1 MDRDRDDT
9 DFGRAT
15 APLTQP
21 EHAAAAATELSLG
34 PGSWLK
40 HYEIIRELGRGGM
53 GRVFLARDTRLARLC
68 AIKLLHAYGGERAAR
83 FLAEARATARCR
95 HEHIVGIYE
104 VDEVRGCPY
113 MVLEYLDGRTLR
125 AWLDER
131 EPLSPRQAA
140 ERMLPV
146 VRALECAHAMGI
158 VHRDLKPENV
168 LVTDAGQVKVLDFG
182 VAKRL
187 AGDPA
192 SWRVTDGAGHP
203 GDGHTLGG
211 DRVGTPAYMSP
222 EQWLGEAVDARTDV
236 WAAGV
241 VLHELLTGVHPLA
254 PVGPARLAGV
264 RDLAAPMPSL
274 AAARPDLG
282 PIADLVDAC
291 LIKDR
296 ERRLASAAL
305 LVRRLEAL
313 VADDAPSDLDA
324 APFAGLAAFQ
334 EAAAARFFGRERDT
348 AAVLARLRQQQ
359 LVVIAGPSGAG
370 KSSLVRAGLIPAL
383 KRSGGRW
390 DALVLRPGRRP
401 LAALADVLA
410 QFQPGPGPST
420 PGPPAAAPPRARARA
435 NAPPRPTSPPRRRAN
450 APRASRRRPRHPAP
464 RPPRRRAPPRTRPR
478 APRPRPA
485 PARTRPRAPHRHH
498 APARTRPRAPSRPLA
513 SDCPPPRIRGR
524 RHTPAGTDRRARRR
538 RPARARPR
546 GPARRRRPAATVPRP
561 APHADALAALLPER
575 PGHAGALLRAH
586 CRAGGCH
593 LLLFVDQF
601 EELYTLGAAADER
614 ATFLA
619 CLESAADDAA
629 SPVRV
634 VLAVRSD
641 FLDRVAE
648 DRRFTSEVTRGLV
661 LLPPLGPGALR
672 DALVRPVEAA
682 GYRFEG
688 DDLVDEM
695 LAALASTRCPLP
707 LLQFTAARLW
717 DTRDPARRLLTR
729 ASYRALGGVAGAL
742 STHADAVLATLS
754 PREQQLARAILLRLV
769 TPERT
774 RAVFSLSELRA
785 LAPGSDA
792 AVQVV
797 QHLAAA
803 RLLLIAAGDERDGG
817 AVELVHESLIER
829 WARLRQWLDESRQ
842 DARFVARLRAAAQ
855 QWRASGRAEGTL
867 WREHA
872 AEEARVWLDRR
883 RRTPEAAARL
893 PLGPDEEQYLAAVVA
908 RLGRAEA
915 RRRRRLLAVIA
926 ALVAIAG
933 VVSWLAL
940 RARAEA
946 LRARDEALRAE
957 AQAAR
962 ADVEARQAR
971 NATRMAAARELEL
984 RDPTTALALVRE
996 LEPPDLPREWADLA
1010 LRARDGGLYTA
1021 ILPHPVRVEHA
1032 AFAPDER
1039 SVVTAAGDHLVRLW
1053 QGDADP
1059 RVFAGHTGKVCTAA
1073 FSPDGRAIV
1082 SASAD
1087 RTVRVWSLDGGD
1099 PRVLRGHDGGVTSA
1113 VFSPDGRRIVSASA
1127 DHTVRVWPVDG
1138 GDPLILRGH
1147 ENAVLFAAWSPDG
1160 RRIAST
1166 GYDRTTRVWSAE
1178 RGELLAT
1185 FAEDTDCYSVDWSPD
1200 GARLVVGCNDDTA
1213 RIWNVDSPAG
1223 PPRLLVGHEGPVMAV
1238 AWRGDGRRVLTG
1250 SYDATIR
1257 VWPADDDGPPQV
1269 LRGHEGAVHS
1279 LAWSRD
1285 GRRILAGSWDRSAR
1299 VWRPEGRPPPRA
1311 VHAPGQIMH
1320 AAAFGPDGRIAFA
1333 ENDRVRVWDPAGEA
1347 PEVVLRG
1354 HAGPIYGLAWSP
1366 GGGRLATAS
1375 TDATAR
1381 VWHLDGRAPQVLR
1394 GHGDWLGG
1402 VGWSPD
1408 GRRLATASGDR
1419 TARIWDLAGG
1429 RELAVLSHDEAVN
1442 TAAWSPDGARLLT
1455 ASLDKTARV
1464 WGSRRGDLQAVLR
1477 GHHESVMSAAW
1488 SPDGRRVLTTSEDMT
1503 ARIWDPDAA
1512 AELAVLRGHVGGVPH
1527 GAWSP
1532 DGRWIATASKDRTV
1546 RVWPADGAGDPLV
1559 LRGHDA
1565 TVYTAHWAPD
1575 GRRIVSASQD
1585 GSVRVWTD
1593 LETLTGVDDP
1603 KLWSATRHCVD
1614 VERRVAL
1621 LNVSA
1626 AAAAAARAACSER
1639 VALAGP
1645 AL

>member
-1 MDRDRDDT
+1 MDRGRDDT
-9 DFGRAT
+9 GAGLGRAT

-21 EHAAAAATELSLG
+21 QAAAGARAELSLG

-68 AIKLLHAYGGERAAR
+68 AIKLLHAWGGERAGR
-83 FLAEARATARCR
+83 FLAEARATARCQ
-95 HEHIVGIYE
+95 HEHIVGVYE
-104 VDEVRGCPY
+104 VDEVQGCPY

-140 ERMLPV
+140 ERLLPV

-168 LVTDAGQVKVLDFG
+168 LVGDAGQVKVLDFG

-192 SWRVTDGAGHP
+192 SWLVTDGAGGP
-203 GDGHTLGG
+203 GDGHTLDGAC
-211 DRVGTPAYMSP
+211 VGTPAYMSP
-222 EQWLGEAVDARTDV
+222 EQWLGRPVDARTDI

-254 PVGPARLAGV
+254 PLSAARLAGV
-264 RDLAAPMPSL
+264 RDLATPMPSL

-291 LIKDR
+291 LAKDP
-296 ERRLASAAL
+296 ERRLASADLLLRAL
-305 LVRRLEAL
+305 VAL
-313 VADDAPSDLDA
+313 VADEAPSALDA

-383 KRSGGRW
+383 KRSGARW
-390 DALVLRPGRRP
+390 DAFVLRPGRRP
-401 LAALADVLA
+401 LLALADVLA
-410 QFQPGPGPST
+410 HLRTG
-420 PGPPAAAPPRARARA
+420 APLPRD
-435 NAPPRPTSPPRRRAN
+435 
-450 APRASRRRPRHPAP
+450 
-464 RPPRRRAPPRTRPR
+464 RAPPPDAGASLPRHSALPPDAGASLPRDRAPLPRPGASLPRDRAPPLDPGASRPR
-478 APRPRPA
+478 DLARPPDAGASRPRD
-485 PARTRPRAPHRHH
+485 H
-498 APARTRPRAPSRPLA
+498 APPPDAGAALPRDGA
-513 SDCPPPRIRGR
+513 PPP
-524 RHTPAGTDRRARRR
+524 D
-538 RPARARPR
+538 
-546 GPARRRRPAATVPRP
+546 
-561 APHADALAALLPER
+561 ADALAALLPDR

-586 CRAGGCH
+586 CRAGDGQ
-593 LLLFVDQF
+593 LLFFVDQF

-619 CLESAADDAA
+619 CLESAADDAS

-661 LLPPLGPGALR
+661 LLPPLGPEALR

-717 DTRDPARRLLTR
+717 DTRDSARRLLTR

-742 STHADAVLATLS
+742 STHADAVLSTLT

-774 RAVFSLSELRA
+774 RAVVSLAELRA
-785 LAPGSDA
+785 LAPGGDA

-797 QHLAAA
+797 QRLAAA
-803 RLLLIAAGDERDGG
+803 RLLLIGAGDERDG
-817 AVELVHESLIER
+817 ATVELVHESLVER

-842 DARFVARLRAAAQ
+842 DAQFLARVRAAAQ

-872 AEEARVWLDRR
+872 AEEARVWLGRR
-883 RRTPEAAARL
+883 RRAPEAAARL
-893 PLGPDEEQYLAAVVA
+893 PLGADEEQYLTAVVA

-915 RRRRRLLAVIA
+915 RRRRRLFAVIA
-926 ALVAIAG
+926 ALGAIAA

-946 LRARDEALRAE
+946 LRARDETARAE
-957 AQAAR
+957 ALAAR
-962 ADVEARQAR
+962 ADDEARQAR
-971 NATRMAAARELEL
+971 NATRMAAARELEV

-1010 LRARDGGLYTA
+1010 LRARDGGLYTTV
-1021 ILPHPVRVEHA
+1021 LPHPARVQHA

-1039 SVVTAAGDHLVRLW
+1039 SVATAGEDHLVRLW
-1053 QGDADP
+1053 HDDREP
-1059 RVFAGHTGKVCTAA
+1059 RVFAGHTAKVTTVA
-1073 FSPDGRAIV
+1073 FSPDGRLVV
-1082 SASAD
+1082 SASAN
-1087 RTVRVWSLDGGD
+1087 RTVRLWPLDGGD
-1099 PRVLRGHDGGVTSA
+1099 PRVLRGHDGAVTSA
-1113 VFSPDGRRIVSASA
+1113 AFSPDGRRIVSASS

-1138 GDPLILRGH
+1138 GEPQVLRGH
-1147 ENAVLFAAWSPDG
+1147 SDAVIFAAWSPDG

-1166 GYDRTTRVWSAE
+1166 GYDATTRVWSAE
-1178 RGELLAT
+1178 GGAPLAT
-1185 FAEDTDCYSVDWSPD
+1185 FVEGHGCYALDWSPD

-1213 RIWNVDSPAG
+1213 RVHDLARPDG
-1223 PPRLLVGHEGPVMAV
+1223 PPRLLAGHEGPVMAV
-1238 AWRGDGRRVLTG
+1238 AWSRDGQRLLTG

-1257 VWPADDDGPPQV
+1257 VWPRDGDRPPQV

-1285 GRRILAGSWDRSAR
+1285 GRRILAGSWDRTAR

-1311 VHAPGQIMH
+1311 VHAPGESMH
-1320 AAAFGPDGRIAFA
+1320 AAAFAPDGRIAIA
-1333 ENDRVRVWDPAGEA
+1333 EQDRVRVWDPSRDG
-1347 PEVVLRG
+1347 PDVVLRG
-1354 HAGPIYGLAWSP
+1354 HADAIYGLAWSP
-1366 GGGRLATAS
+1366 DGRRLATAS

-1381 VWHLDGRAPQVLR
+1381 VWDLGGGAPTVLR
-1394 GHGDWLGG
+1394 GHDDWLAG

-1419 TARIWDLAGG
+1419 TARIWDLEGG
-1429 RELAVLSHDEAVN
+1429 RELAVLRHDEAVN
-1442 TAAWSPDGARLLT
+1442 TAAWSPDGARILT
-1455 ASLDKTARV
+1455 SSLDKAARV
-1464 WGSRRGDLQAVLR
+1464 WGSERGDLQLVLR
-1477 GHHESVMSAAW
+1477 GHLESVMSAVW

-1503 ARIWDPDAA
+1503 ARLWDPGSG
-1512 AELAVLRGHVGGVPH
+1512 AELAVLRGHVGGVTR
-1527 GAWSP
+1527 GAWTR
-1532 DGRWIATASKDRTV
+1532 DGRWIATSSKDRTV

-1565 TVYTAHWAPD
+1565 TVNTAHWD
-1575 GRRIVSASQD
+1575 FEGRRIVSASHD
-1585 GSVRVWTD
+1585 GSVRLWTD
-1593 LETLTGVDDP
+1593 LETLTRVDDP
-1603 KLWSATRHCVD
+1603 KLWSATRHCVNVD
-1614 VERRVAL
+1614 RRVAL
-1621 LNVSA
+1621 LNVA
-1626 AAAAAARAACSER
+1626 PAAAAAARAACLER

>member
-1 MDRDRDDT
+1 MDRDRDDSGL
-9 DFGRAT
+9 GRAT
-15 APLTQP
+15 APLTRP
-21 EHAAAAATELSLG
+21 VAVAPAAAELSLG

-68 AIKLLHAYGGERAAR
+68 AIKLLHAWGGERAGR

-95 HEHIVGIYE
+95 HEHIVRVYE
-104 VDEVRGCPY
+104 VDEVQGCPY
-113 MVLEYLDGRTLR
+113 MVLEYLDGRPLR

-168 LVTDAGQVKVLDFG
+168 LVTEAGQVKVLDFG

-192 SWRVTDGAGHP
+192 SWLVTDGAGGP
-203 GDGHTLGG
+203 GDGHTLAG

-222 EQWLGEAVDARTDV
+222 EQWLGEAVDARTDL
-236 WAAGV
+236 WAAGI

-254 PVGPARLAGV
+254 PVSPARLATV

-282 PIADLVDAC
+282 PIAGLVDAC
-291 LIKDR
+291 LAKSPAD
-296 ERRLASAAL
+296 RLASASL
-305 LVRRLEAL
+305 LLRAL
-313 VADDAPSDLDA
+313 VALVTDDAPSDLDA
-324 APFAGLAAFQ
+324 APFAGLSAFQ

-348 AAVLARLRQQQ
+348 AALLARLRQQQ

-390 DALVLRPGRRP
+390 DAFILRPGRRP
-401 LAALADVLA
+401 LVALADVLA
-410 QFQPGPGPST
+410 RLSTDEPPGAADPSAGP
-420 PGPPAAAPPRARARA
+420 
-435 NAPPRPTSPPRRRAN
+435 
-450 APRASRRRPRHPAP
+450 
-464 RPPRRRAPPRTRPR
+464 RRAPPRTADEPPGQIDVLDGRRR
-478 APRPRPA
+478 APTRVADVLPGPLDTPPGADDPPASPRSAPPRTADDPPLPA
-485 PARTRPRAPHRHH
+485 P
-498 APARTRPRAPSRPLA
+498 PA
-513 SDCPPPRIRGR
+513 
-524 RHTPAGTDRRARRR
+524 TD
-538 RPARARPR
+538 P
-546 GPARRRRPAATVPRP
+546 
-561 APHADALAALLPER
+561 DALAALLRDR
-575 PGHAGALLRAH
+575 PGHAGALLRAR
-586 CRAGGCH
+586 CRAGERH

-619 CLESAADDAA
+619 CLESAADDAS

-661 LLPPLGPGALR
+661 LLPPLGREALR

-717 DTRDPARRLLTR
+717 DTRDGARRLLTR
-729 ASYRALGGVAGAL
+729 ASYRGLGGVAGAL

-754 PREQQLARAILLRLV
+754 AREQQLARAILLRLV

-774 RAVFSLSELRA
+774 RAVVGLADLRA
-785 LAPGSDA
+785 LAPGGDA
-792 AVQVV
+792 VV
-797 QHLAAA
+797 HVVHHLAAA

-842 DARFVARLRAAAQ
+842 DAHFLARLRAAAG
-855 QWRASGRAEGTL
+855 QWRASGHAEGTL
-867 WREHA
+867 WSERA
-872 AEEARVWLDRR
+872 AEEARDWLRR
-883 RRTPEAAARL
+883 APEAARL
-893 PLGPDEEQYLAAVVA
+893 PLGADEAQYLAAVVA
-908 RLGRAEA
+908 RLERAER
-915 RRRRRLLAVIA
+915 RRRRRLLAVITGLA
-926 ALVAIAG
+926 AVAA

-940 RARAEA
+940 RADAEA
-946 LRARDEALRAE
+946 RRARDEAARAE

-962 ADVEARQAR
+962 ADDEARQAR
-971 NATRMAAARELEL
+971 NASRMAAARELET

-1010 LRARDGGLYTA
+1010 LRARDDGLFTA
-1021 ILPHPVRVEHA
+1021 VLPHPARVHHA

-1039 SVVTAAGDHLVRLW
+1039 SVVTAAEDHVVRLW
-1053 QGDADP
+1053 QGDDAP
-1059 RVFAGHTGKVCTAA
+1059 REFVGHTAKVCTAA
-1073 FSPDGRAIV
+1073 FSPDGRTIV

-1087 RTVRVWSLDGGD
+1087 GSVRVWAVDGGA
-1099 PRVLRGHDGGVTSA
+1099 PRVFRGHEGPVLSA
-1113 VFSPDGRRIVSASA
+1113 AFSPDGRRIVSSGA
-1127 DHTVRVWPVDG
+1127 DRTVRVWAVDG
-1138 GDPLILRGH
+1138 DGPPLVLRGH
-1147 ENAVLFAAWSPDG
+1147 AGPVPWAAWSPDG

-1166 GYDRTTRVWSAE
+1166 AHDLSTRIWSAE
-1178 RGELLAT
+1178 SGDEMRSLAGS
-1185 FAEDTDCYSVDWSPD
+1185 DHCYVVEWSPD
-1200 GARLVVGCNDDTA
+1200 GAQLATACNDDLA
-1213 RIWNVDSPAG
+1213 RIWHVADPSA
-1223 PPRLLVGHEGPVMAV
+1223 PPRLLAGHEGAVMAV
-1238 AWRGDGRRVLTG
+1238 AWSRDGRRVLTG

-1257 VWPADDDGPPQV
+1257 VWPVDGERPPQV
-1269 LRGHEGAVHS
+1269 LRGHDSAVRS

-1285 GRRILAGSWDRSAR
+1285 GRRILAASWDRTAR
-1299 VWRPEGRPPPRA
+1299 LWRPEGRPPPRA
-1311 VHAPGQIMH
+1311 VHAHEQLMH
-1320 AAAFGPDGRIAFA
+1320 AAAFAPDGRVAIA
-1333 ENDRVRVWDPAGEA
+1333 EHDHVRLWDPTGER
-1347 PEVVLRG
+1347 PDLLLRG
-1354 HAGPIYGLAWSP
+1354 HASAIYGLAWSP
-1366 GGGRLATAS
+1366 DGRRLATAS

-1381 VWHLDGRAPQVLR
+1381 VWSLDGGEPQVLR
-1394 GHGDWLGG
+1394 GHADWLAG
-1402 VGWSPD
+1402 VAWSPD
-1408 GRRLATASGDR
+1408 GRRLVTASGDR
-1419 TARIWDLAGG
+1419 TARIWDAGDG
-1429 RELAVLSHDEAVN
+1429 RELAVLQHDEAVN
-1442 TAAWSPDGARLLT
+1442 TAEWSPDGARILT
-1455 ASLDKTARV
+1455 ASLDKIARL
-1464 WGSRRGDLQAVLR
+1464 WRNDGGDLQARLR
-1477 GHHESVMSAAW
+1477 GHHESVLSAAW

-1512 AELAVLRGHVGGVPH
+1512 TELLALRGHVGGVYR

-1559 LRGHDA
+1559 LRGHEA
-1565 TVYTAHWAPD
+1565 TVYTAHWD
-1575 GRRIVSASQD
+1575 REGRRIVSAGAD
-1585 GSVRVWTD
+1585 YSVRLWTD
-1593 LETLTGVDDP
+1593 LEPLTRVDDP
-1603 KLWSATRHCVD
+1603 ELWSATRHCIA

-1621 LNVSA
+1621 LNVST
-1626 AAAAAARAACSER
+1626 AAAAAARAACLQR
-1639 VALAGP
+1639 VALAAP

>member
-1 MDRDRDDT
+1 MDRGGGDT
-9 DFGRAT
+9 GAGLGRAT

-21 EHAAAAATELSLG
+21 PATPGAATELSLG
-34 PGSWLK
+34 PGRWLK

-68 AIKLLHAYGGERAAR
+68 AIKLLHAWGGERAGR

-95 HEHIVGIYE
+95 HEHIVGVYE
-104 VDEVRGCPY
+104 VDEVHGCPY
-113 MVLEYLDGRTLR
+113 MVLEYLEGRTLR

-131 EPLSPRQAA
+131 EPLPPRQAA
-140 ERMLPV
+140 ERLLPV

-168 LVTDAGQVKVLDFG
+168 LVGDAGQVKVLDFG

-187 AGDPA
+187 TGDPA
-192 SWRVTDGAGHP
+192 SWLVTDGAPGP
-203 GDGHTLGG
+203 GDGPTLDGAC
-211 DRVGTPAYMSP
+211 VGTPAYMSP
-222 EQWLGEAVDARTDV
+222 EQWLGRPVDARTDL
-236 WAAGV
+236 WAAGL
-241 VLHELLTGVHPLA
+241 VLHEFLTGAHPLA
-254 PVGPARLAGV
+254 PLSAARLAGV

-291 LIKDR
+291 LAKDP
-296 ERRLASAAL
+296 ERRLASADLLLRAL
-305 LVRRLEAL
+305 VAL
-313 VADDAPSDLDA
+313 VADDAPSARDA

-383 KRSGGRW
+383 KRSGARW
-390 DALVLRPGRRP
+390 DAFILRPGRRP
-401 LAALADVLA
+401 LLALADVLA
-410 QFQPGPGPST
+410 QLRTG
-420 PGPPAAAPPRARARA
+420 A
-435 NAPPRPTSPPRRRAN
+435 
-450 APRASRRRPRHPAP
+450 PAP
-464 RPPRRRAPPRTRPR
+464 RERAPPPDPGAPLPRKGAPPPDPGAPLPRER
-478 APRPRPA
+478 APPPDPGAPLPRKGA
-485 PARTRPRAPHRHH
+485 
-498 APARTRPRAPSRPLA
+498 
-513 SDCPPPRIRGR
+513 PPPDPGV
-524 RHTPAGTDRRARRR
+524 PL
-538 RPARARPR
+538 PR
-546 GPARRRRPAATVPRP
+546 DL
-561 APHADALAALLPER
+561 APPPDADALAALLPDR

-586 CRAGGCH
+586 CRAGGGQ

-619 CLESAADDAA
+619 CLESAADDAS

-661 LLPPLGPGALR
+661 LLPPLGPEALR

-695 LAALASTRCPLP
+695 LAALASTRSPLP

-717 DTRDPARRLLTR
+717 DTRDGARRLLTR

-742 STHADAVLATLS
+742 STHADAVLSTLA

-774 RAVFSLSELRA
+774 RAVVSLAELRA
-785 LAPGSDA
+785 LAPGGDA
-792 AVQVV
+792 AVQAV
-797 QHLAAA
+797 QRLAAA
-803 RLLLIAAGDERDGG
+803 RLLLIGAGDERDG
-817 AVELVHESLIER
+817 ATVELVHESLVER

-842 DARFVARLRAAAQ
+842 DAQFLARLRAAAQ

-867 WREHA
+867 WREDA

-883 RRTPEAAARL
+883 RRAPEAAARL
-893 PLGPDEEQYLAAVVA
+893 PLGADEEQYLAAVVA

-915 RRRRRLLAVIA
+915 RRRRRLFAVIA
-926 ALVAIAG
+926 ALVAVAA

-946 LRARDEALRAE
+946 LRAHDETARAE
-957 AQAAR
+957 ALAAR
-962 ADVEARQAR
+962 ADAEARQAR

-1010 LRARDGGLYTA
+1010 LRARDGGLYVTV
-1021 ILPHPVRVEHA
+1021 LPHPARVQHA

-1039 SVVTAAGDHLVRLW
+1039 SVATAGEDHLVRLW
-1053 QGDADP
+1053 RDDREP
-1059 RVFAGHTGKVCTAA
+1059 RVFAGHDAKVGTVG
-1073 FSPDGRAIV
+1073 FSPDGRLVV

-1087 RTVRVWSLDGGD
+1087 RTVRLWPVDGGD
-1099 PRVLRGHDGGVTSA
+1099 PRVLRGHDGAVTSA
-1113 VFSPDGRRIVSASA
+1113 AFSPDGRRIVSASA

-1138 GDPLILRGH
+1138 AGEPQVLRGH
-1147 ENAVLFAAWSPDG
+1147 SDVVLFAAWSPDG
-1160 RRIAST
+1160 RQIAST
-1166 GYDRTTRVWSAE
+1166 GYDATTRVWSAE
-1178 RGELLAT
+1178 SGAPLAT
-1185 FAEDTDCYSVDWSPD
+1185 FVEGHGCYALDWSPD
-1200 GARLVVGCNDDTA
+1200 GAALVVGCNDDAAQIHDLA
-1213 RIWNVDSPAG
+1213 RPEA
-1223 PPRLLVGHEGPVMAV
+1223 PPRRLAGHDGPVMAV
-1238 AWRGDGRRVLTG
+1238 AWSRDGRRVLTG

-1257 VWPADDDGPPQV
+1257 VWPRDGDGPPQV

-1285 GRRILAGSWDRSAR
+1285 GRRILAASWDRSAR

-1311 VHAPGQIMH
+1311 VHAPGESMH
-1320 AAAFGPDGRIAFA
+1320 GAAFGPDGRIAIA
-1333 ENDRVRVWDPAGEA
+1333 EHDRVRVWDPSRDG
-1347 PEVVLRG
+1347 PDVVLRG
-1354 HAGPIYGLAWSP
+1354 HAGAVYGLAWSP
-1366 GGGRLATAS
+1366 DGRRLATAS

-1381 VWHLDGRAPQVLR
+1381 VWDPGGGEPMELR
-1394 GHGDWLGG
+1394 GHGDWLAG

-1419 TARIWDLAGG
+1419 TARLWDLEGG
-1429 RELAVLSHDEAVN
+1429 RELAVLRHDEAVN
-1442 TAAWSPDGARLLT
+1442 TAEWSPDGARLLT
-1455 ASLDKTARV
+1455 ASLDKAARV
-1464 WGSRRGDLQAVLR
+1464 WGSERGDLELVLR
-1477 GHHESVMSAAW
+1477 GHHESVLAATW
-1488 SPDGRRVLTTSEDMT
+1488 SPDGRRILTTSEDMT
-1503 ARIWDPDAA
+1503 ARLWDSATG
-1512 AELAVLRGHVGGVPH
+1512 AELAVLRGHVGGVTR
-1527 GAWSP
+1527 GAWSR
-1532 DGRWIATASKDRTV
+1532 DGRWIATSSKDRTV

-1565 TVYTAHWAPD
+1565 TVNTVHWDPG
-1575 GRRIVSASQD
+1575 GRRIVSASHD
-1585 GSVRVWTD
+1585 GSVRLWTD
-1593 LETLTGVDDP
+1593 LETLTRVDDP
-1603 KLWSATRHCVD
+1603 ELWGATRHCVD
-1614 VERRVAL
+1614 VDRRVAL
-1621 LNVSA
+1621 LNVA
-1626 AAAAAARAACSER
+1626 PAAAAAARAACLER

>member
-1 MDRDRDDT
+1 MDRERDDT
-9 DFGRAT
+9 GAGLGRAT

-21 EHAAAAATELSLG
+21 LAVAEAAAELSLG
-34 PGSWLK
+34 PGRWLK

-68 AIKLLHAYGGERAAR
+68 AIKLLHAWGGERAGR
-83 FLAEARATARCR
+83 FLAEARATARCQ
-95 HEHIVGIYE
+95 HEHIVGVYE
-104 VDEVRGCPY
+104 VDEVQGCPY

-140 ERMLPV
+140 ERLLPV

-168 LVTDAGQVKVLDFG
+168 LVGDAGQVKVLDFG

-192 SWRVTDGAGHP
+192 SWLVTDGAGGP
-203 GDGHTLGG
+203 GDGHTLDGAG
-211 DRVGTPAYMSP
+211 VGTPAYMSP
-222 EQWLGEAVDARTDV
+222 EQWLGRPVDARTDI

-254 PVGPARLAGV
+254 PLSAARLAGV
-264 RDLAAPMPSL
+264 RDLATPMPSL

-291 LIKDR
+291 LAKDP
-296 ERRLASAAL
+296 ERRLASADLLLRAL
-305 LVRRLEAL
+305 VAL
-313 VADDAPSDLDA
+313 VADDAPSGLEA

-383 KRSGGRW
+383 KRSGARW
-390 DALVLRPGRRP
+390 DAFILRPGRRP
-401 LAALADVLA
+401 LLALADVLA
-410 QFQPGPGPST
+410 QL
-420 PGPPAAAPPRARARA
+420 A
-435 NAPPRPTSPPRRRAN
+435 SPPRDSA
-450 APRASRRRPRHPAP
+450 PAP
-464 RPPRRRAPPRTRPR
+464 
-478 APRPRPA
+478 
-485 PARTRPRAPHRHH
+485 
-498 APARTRPRAPSRPLA
+498 
-513 SDCPPPRIRGR
+513 D
-524 RHTPAGTDRRARRR
+524 
-538 RPARARPR
+538 
-546 GPARRRRPAATVPRP
+546 
-561 APHADALAALLPER
+561 ADALAALLPDR

-586 CRAGGCH
+586 CRAGGGH

-619 CLESAADDAA
+619 CLESAADDAS

-661 LLPPLGPGALR
+661 LLPPLGPDALR

-688 DDLVDEM
+688 ADLVDEM

-717 DTRDPARRLLTR
+717 DTRDGARRLLTR

-742 STHADAVLATLS
+742 STHADAVLSTLA

-774 RAVFSLSELRA
+774 RAVVSLAELRA
-785 LAPGSDA
+785 LAPGGDA

-797 QHLAAA
+797 QRLAAA
-803 RLLLIAAGDERDGG
+803 RLLLIGAGDERDG
-817 AVELVHESLIER
+817 ATVELVHESLVER

-842 DARFVARLRAAAQ
+842 DAQFLARVRAAAQ

-883 RRTPEAAARL
+883 RRAPEIAARL
-893 PLGPDEEQYLAAVVA
+893 PLGADEEQYLAAVVA

-915 RRRRRLLAVIA
+915 RRRRRLFAVIA
-926 ALVAIAG
+926 ALVAIAA
-933 VVSWLAL
+933 VVSWLAV

-946 LRARDEALRAE
+946 LRAHDQTARAE
-957 AQAAR
+957 ALAAR
-962 ADVEARQAR
+962 ADDEARQAR
-971 NATRMAAARELEL
+971 NATRMAAARELEVS
-984 RDPTTALALVRE
+984 DPTTALALVRE

-1010 LRARDGGLYTA
+1010 LRARDGGLYTTV
-1021 ILPHPVRVEHA
+1021 LPHPVRVQYA

-1039 SVVTAAGDHLVRLW
+1039 SVATAGEDHLVRLW
-1053 QGDADP
+1053 HDDREP
-1059 RVFAGHTGKVCTAA
+1059 RVLAGHGAKVCTVGFSPDGRLVVSASADRTIRLWPVDGGEPRVLRGHDRAVTSAA
-1073 FSPDGRAIV
+1073 FSPDGRRLV
-1082 SASAD
+1082 S
-1087 RTVRVWSLDGGD
+1087 
-1099 PRVLRGHDGGVTSA
+1099 TS
-1113 VFSPDGRRIVSASA
+1113 S

-1138 GDPLILRGH
+1138 GGEPRVLRGH
-1147 ENAVLFAAWSPDG
+1147 SDAVSFAAWSPDG

-1166 GYDRTTRVWSAE
+1166 AYDATTRVWSAE
-1178 RGELLAT
+1178 GGEPLAT
-1185 FAEDTDCYSVDWSPD
+1185 FVEGHTCYAVDWSPD
-1200 GARLVVGCNDDTA
+1200 GARLVVGCNDDTPRIHDLA
-1213 RIWNVDSPAG
+1213 RPEG
-1223 PPRLLVGHEGPVMAV
+1223 PPRLLAGHDGPVMAV
-1238 AWRGDGRRVLTG
+1238 AWSRDGRRVLTG
-1250 SYDATIR
+1250 AYDATIR
-1257 VWPADDDGPPQV
+1257 VWPLDGDGPPQV
-1269 LRGHEGAVHS
+1269 LRGHEGAIHS

-1299 VWRPEGRPPPRA
+1299 VWRPEGRPLPRA
-1311 VHAPGQIMH
+1311 VRAEGVSMH
-1320 AAAFGPDGRIAFA
+1320 AAAFAPDGRIAIA
-1333 ENDRVRVWDPAGEA
+1333 EHDRVRVWDPSRDG
-1347 PEVVLRG
+1347 PDTVLRG
-1354 HAGPIYGLAWSP
+1354 HTDAIYGLAWSP
-1366 GGGRLATAS
+1366 DGRRLATAS

-1381 VWHLDGRAPQVLR
+1381 VWDPGGGEPRVLR
-1394 GHGDWLGG
+1394 GHDDWLAG

-1408 GRRLATASGDR
+1408 GGRLATASGDR
-1419 TARIWDLAGG
+1419 TARLWDLADG
-1429 RELAVLSHDEAVN
+1429 RELAVLRHDEAVN
-1442 TAAWSPDGARLLT
+1442 TAEWSPDGARILT
-1455 ASLDKTARV
+1455 SSLDKAARV
-1464 WGSRRGDLQAVLR
+1464 WGSDRGELQVVLR
-1477 GHHESVMSAAW
+1477 GHHESVMSAVW
-1488 SPDGRRVLTTSEDMT
+1488 SPDGGRVLTTSEDMT
-1503 ARIWDPDAA
+1503 ARLWDPGSG
-1512 AELAVLRGHVGGVPH
+1512 AELAVLRGHVGGVTR
-1527 GAWSP
+1527 GAWTR
-1532 DGRWIATASKDRTV
+1532 DGRWIATSSKDRTV

-1565 TVYTAHWAPD
+1565 TVNTAHWD
-1575 GRRIVSASQD
+1575 REGRRIVSASHD
-1585 GSVRVWTD
+1585 GSVRLWTD
-1593 LETLTGVDDP
+1593 LETLTRVDDP

-1614 VERRVAL
+1614 VDRRVAL
-1621 LNVSA
+1621 LNVSKA
-1626 AAAAAARAACSER
+1626 AATAARAACLER